1 MLPNYHTPQEGP
13 MAVHS
18 KPAAKVQ
25 AQAKPMQ
32 AMKAMKAMKASLA
45 MKASPA
51 MKAMKAMETMKAM
64 KGRKAMKGN
73 EASNATQGPWPV
85 GPTLALRCQ
94 KCTRSWVWLW
104 KTYHRVKCQCG
115 ALWEASIPM
124 GIHQRQDSPSHEV
137 VTKVK
142 TKDATKTNAKGTTN
156 DTSNG
161 TMKKPGTKA
170 STMKATKAK

>member
-1 MLPNYHTPQEGP
+1 MTAVFPNYHAPQEGP

-32 AMKAMKAMKASLA
+32 ARKAMKA

-51 MKAMKAMETMKAM
+51 MKAMKAMESMKAM
-64 KGRKAMKGN
+64 KGQKAMKGN
-73 EASNATQGPWPV
+73 DASNATQGPWPV
-85 GPTLALRCQ
+85 GHRLALRCQ
-94 KCTRSWVWLW
+94 KCTRSWIWLW

-124 GIHQRQDSPSHEV
+124 GIHQRQDSPSYEV
-137 VTKVK
+137 GTKVE
-142 TKDATKTNAKGTTN
+142 TKDATKTNGKGTTN